1 MDPALCEADDQRR
14 LAQAEGASAD
24 EIEAAER
31 AAQLAALAQ
40 AEGLVQLREKPRVLV
55 SAETERA
62 MTGTG

>member
-31 AAQLAALAQ
+31 AAQLAAVAQ

-55 SAETERA
+55 SEETVRA

>member
-1 MDPALCEADDQRR
+1 MYVVRLMTEDQRR

-55 SAETERA
+55 SEETVRA